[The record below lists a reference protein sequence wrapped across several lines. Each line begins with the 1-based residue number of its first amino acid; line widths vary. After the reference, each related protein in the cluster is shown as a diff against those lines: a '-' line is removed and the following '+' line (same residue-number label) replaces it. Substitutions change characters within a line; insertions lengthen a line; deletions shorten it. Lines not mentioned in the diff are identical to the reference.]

1 MRGPLADQF
10 AAPAGTSMNRK
21 RALFLAKLVLSLSI
35 LSWVYVKLL
44 GASGASELWQRITHL
59 AWGWLVFGFGMQLA
73 AVCCSVLRWQ
83 RLLIG
88 QGIHAPLSHLFGS
101 FLIGRFFGEFA
112 PGGWTGLNGYRI
124 YDISKHTGKVAR
136 ATACIGIEMVLGW
149 LSFGAV
155 VVGGSFFGVRFVGWS
170 GVLIVDAFFLTLIS
184 VALLLV
190 SRPVLFRTLAQRLSA
205 TIAGKL
211 RTTTDAVCAY
221 EGRGTLVV
229 QAALLGVGTH
239 VCRAFIY
246 VGAARALAADLSVG
260 EVFFGSSL
268 QVFATLLPASV
279 NGIGLREATAVAL
292 YTRGGI
298 PESTAVLI
306 PTLGFLLEMLLSSFG
321 GLVFMARRVGYQ
333 PQIRVDDA
341 DREAHV
347 HAQLAPVP
355 EAAWPKL
362 WPSTTLGLGAGLL
375 AGAALGCSEGMLVL
389 AGSASD
395 PDFGVLA
402 YGATV
407 YALVLG
413 SVGALLAFVSAL
425 SGRLMQREAARAS
438 SAYARGAAGLFAL
451 CAFAIGAFRVRRDYF
466 HEELVWKSPHGMGVL
481 LACALCA
488 IVAFAIVNAGLR
500 TLVERRALLLR
511 PWGTPL
517 VVVGLVVLLT
527 AAVALDGADAARAP
541 VARPQA
547 STAAKNIL
555 LIVVDTLRAD
565 RLPSYGYRPGRTPAL
580 DRFAQDALRFDA
592 AFANASWTRPSF
604 ASILSGRF
612 AASHR
617 TMAKSDALPE
627 EITTLPEVLRAGGYQ
642 TYAVVTNYNIAPF
655 FNFHQGFDEY
665 LYLEPS
671 FVLGANDSAAKLL
684 FVQALRQSIETVR
697 AKRGHIEVGSAY
709 QDAPTVTANV
719 LGAIDR
725 KSAAPFFVLAAY
737 MDPHDPYYPHPYDGS
752 AYARAAHPKPA
763 PEEAPSL
770 SQLYDGEIT
779 FWDESFGQLIDAL
792 KQRGLYDDMTIVV
805 TSDHGEEF
813 FEHGG
818 YWHGATLYDEA
829 LHVPLLVKLPGNEMH
844 GTVLRHLVQSIDLMP
859 SLLKLV
865 GLPIPEG
872 VQGQD
877 LFNAHDNVFAEESHE
892 GNVLRALRMQRAG
905 SALKLIE
912 ANPGNPRGLAARELY
927 QVDQDPAEQVNL
939 VDERPELL
947 QLSQQALATEASH
960 AAEGRATQK
969 SVNIPADST
978 VAERLRALGY
988 AGGEKND

>member
-1 MRGPLADQF
+1 
-10 AAPAGTSMNRK
+10 MNRK
-21 RALFLAKLVLSLSI
+21 RALFLAKLFLSLAV

-44 GASGASELWQRITHL
+44 GANGAAELWQRITNL
-59 AWGWLVFGFGMQLA
+59 AWGWLVLGFAMQLM

-155 VVGGSFFGVRFVGWS
+155 VVAGSFFGVRFVGWS
-170 GVLIVDAFFLTLIS
+170 GVLIVDAFFLALIA

-190 SRPVLFRTLAQRLSA
+190 SRPVLFRALAQQLSPA
-205 TIAGKL
+205 LAGKL

-221 EGRGTLVV
+221 DGQGKLVV

-239 VCRAFIY
+239 VFRAFIY

-298 PESTAVLI
+298 PEATAVLI
-306 PTLGFLLEMLLSSFG
+306 PTLGFLVEMLLSSFG
-321 GLVFMARRVGYQ
+321 GLVFMSRRVGYQ
-333 PQIRVDDA
+333 AQIRVDDA
-341 DREAHV
+341 EREAHV
-347 HAQLAPVP
+347 HAALESVP
-355 EAAWPKL
+355 EARWPRL
-362 WPSTTLGLGAGLL
+362 WPSALLGLGAGLL
-375 AGAALGCSEGMLVL
+375 AGAALGCGEGVLVL
-389 AGSASD
+389 VGSATD
-395 PDFGVLA
+395 PDYGVLA
-402 YGATV
+402 YGMAV
-407 YALVLG
+407 YSLVLG
-413 SVGALLAFVSAL
+413 LVGAVLAFASAL
-425 SGRLMQREAARAS
+425 SGRLMQREAVAAS
-438 SAYARGAAGLFAL
+438 VSYSRGAAALFAL
-451 CAFAIGAFRVRRDYF
+451 CGLAITAFRVRRDLY
-466 HEELVWKSPHGMGVL
+466 HEELVWKSPHGLGVL

-488 IVAFAIVNAGLR
+488 ALVFVVGSAALRRLIEQRPFAF
-500 TLVERRALLLR
+500 LLR
-511 PWGTPL
+511 AWGTPAA
-517 VVVGLVVLLT
+517 VGSFVLLLT
-527 AAVALDGADAARAP
+527 AASLLARPLPRSNEAARVTP
-541 VARPQA
+541 SPE
-547 STAAKNIL
+547 SKNIL

-580 DRFAQDALRFDA
+580 DRFTEDALRFDS

-612 AASHR
+612 AGSHR
-617 TMAKSDALPE
+617 TMAKGDALPDE
-627 EITTLPEVLRAGGYQ
+627 LTTLPEVLRSGGYQ
-642 TYAVVTNYNIAPF
+642 TYGVVTNYNIAPF
-655 FNFHQGFDEY
+655 FNFHQGFDAY
-665 LYLEPS
+665 RYLEPS
-671 FVLGANDSAAKLL
+671 FVLGANDTAAKLL

-697 AKRGHIEVGSAY
+697 AKRGQIEVGSAY
-709 QDAPTVTANV
+709 RDAPTVTEEV
-719 LGAIDR
+719 LGLLDR
-725 KSAAPFFVLAAY
+725 KRDAPFFMMAAY
-737 MDPHDPYYPHPYDGS
+737 MDPHDPYYAHPYDGV
-752 AYARAAHPKPA
+752 AYARAAHPKPV
-763 PEEAPSL
+763 PEEAPRL
-770 SQLYDGEIT
+770 SKLYDGEIT
-779 FWDESFGQLIDAL
+779 FWDESFGQLMAAL

-813 FEHGG
+813 FDHGG
-818 YWHGATLYDEA
+818 YWHGTTLYDEA
-829 LHVPLLVKLPGNEMH
+829 LHVPLLVKLPGNAMR

-859 SLLKLV
+859 SLLKLAA
-865 GLPIPEG
+865 LPVPEG

-877 LFNAHDNVFAEESHE
+877 LFNPHDSVFAEESHE
-892 GNVLRALRMQRAG
+892 GNVLRALRLQRGG

-912 ANPGNPRGLAARELY
+912 ANPGNPRGLAPRELY
-927 QVDQDPAEQVNL
+927 QVDQDPGEQVNL

-947 QLSQQALATEASH
+947 QLSQQALETEASH

-988 AGGEKND
+988 AGGEKQN

>member
-1 MRGPLADQF
+1 M
-10 AAPAGTSMNRK
+10 AALRDRSMNRK
-21 RALFLAKLVLSLSI
+21 RALFLAKLFLSLAV

-44 GASGASELWQRITHL
+44 GANGAADLWQRITNL
-59 AWGWLVFGFGMQLA
+59 AWGWLVLGFAMQLM

-83 RLLIG
+83 RLLVG

-155 VVGGSFFGVRFVGWS
+155 VVGGSLFGVRFVGWT
-170 GVLIVDAFFLTLIS
+170 GVLLVDAFFLSLIA

-190 SRPVLFRTLAQRLSA
+190 SRPALFRALVQQLSPTL
-205 TIAGKL
+205 AGKL

-221 EGRGTLVV
+221 DGQGTLVV

-239 VCRAFIY
+239 VFRAFIY
-246 VGAARALAADLSVG
+246 VGAARALAAELSVG

-268 QVFATLLPASV
+268 QVFATLVPASV

-298 PESTAVLI
+298 PEATAVLI
-306 PTLGFLLEMLLSSFG
+306 PTLGFLVEMLLSSFG
-321 GLVFMARRVGYQ
+321 GLVFMSRRVGYQ
-333 PQIRVDDA
+333 AAIRVDDA
-341 DREAHV
+341 EREAHV
-347 HAQLAPVP
+347 HAALEPVP
-355 EAAWPKL
+355 ESAWPRL
-362 WPSTTLGLGAGLL
+362 WPGALLGLGAGLL
-375 AGAALGCSEGMLVL
+375 AGAALGCGEGLLVL
-389 AGSASD
+389 ASSATE
-395 PDFGVLA
+395 PDYGVLA
-402 YGATV
+402 YGTAV

-413 SVGALLAFVSAL
+413 LVGALLAFVSAL
-425 SGRLMQREAARAS
+425 LGRLMQREAMAAS
-438 SAYARGAAGLFAL
+438 ASYARGAAGLFAL
-451 CAFAIGAFRVRRDYF
+451 CGLAIGAFRVRRDLY
-466 HEELVWKSPHGMGVL
+466 HEELVWKSPHGLGVL
-481 LACALCA
+481 LVCVLCA
-488 IVAFAIVNAGLR
+488 VLVFVVASFGLR
-500 TLVERRALLLR
+500 KLVERRAFAFLLR
-511 PWGTPL
+511 AWGTP
-517 VVVGLVVLLT
+517 VVVAVLVLLLT
-527 AAVALDGADAARAP
+527 AAGALGGAGPTQAS
-541 VARPQA
+541 VARPAANSQA
-547 STAAKNIL
+547 GNIL

-580 DRFAQDALRFDA
+580 DSFAQDALRFDA

-617 TMAKSDALPE
+617 TMAKGDAFPDEL
-627 EITTLPEVLRAGGYQ
+627 TTLPEVLRSGGYE
-642 TYAVVTNYNIAPF
+642 TYGVVTNYNIAPF

-665 LYLEPS
+665 SYLEPS
-671 FVLGANDSAAKLL
+671 FVLGANDTAAKLL
-684 FVQALRQSIETVR
+684 FVQALRQSIETMR
-697 AKRGHIEVGSAY
+697 AKRGQIEVGSAY
-709 QDAPTVTANV
+709 RDAPTVTHEV
-719 LGAIDR
+719 LGLIDR
-725 KSAAPFFVLAAY
+725 KRAAPFFMLAAY
-737 MDPHDPYYPHPYDGS
+737 MDPHDPYYAHPYDGT
-752 AYARAAHPKPA
+752 AYARAAHPRPL
-763 PEEAPSL
+763 PEEAPRL

-779 FWDESFGQLIDAL
+779 FWDESFGQLIGAL

-813 FEHGG
+813 FDHGG
-818 YWHGATLYDEA
+818 YWHGTTLYDEA
-829 LHVPLLVKLPGNEMH
+829 LHVPLFVKLPGNAMR

-859 SLLKLV
+859 SLLKLAA
-865 GLPIPEG
+865 LPVPEG

-877 LFNAHDNVFAEESHE
+877 LFNPHDSVFAEESHE
-892 GNVLRALRMQRAG
+892 GNVLRALRLQRGG

-912 ANPGNPRGLAARELY
+912 ANAGNPRGLAPRELY
-927 QVDQDPAEQVNL
+927 QVDQDRGEQVNL

-947 QLSQQALATEASH
+947 QLSQQALETEASH
-960 AAEGRATQK
+960 AAEGRATRK
-969 SVNIPADST
+969 SVDIPADST

-988 AGGEKND
+988 AGGEKQN

>member
-1 MRGPLADQF
+1 
-10 AAPAGTSMNRK
+10 MNRK
-21 RALFLAKLVLSLSI
+21 RALFLAKLCLSLAV

-44 GASGASELWQRITHL
+44 GANGAAALWERVANL
-59 AWGWLVFGFGMQLA
+59 AWGWLVFGFAMQLT

-83 RLLIG
+83 RLLTG

-155 VVGGSFFGVRFVGWS
+155 VVAGSWYGVRFIGVT
-170 GVLIVDAFFLTLIS
+170 GVLIVDAFFLGLIA

-190 SRPVLFRTLAQRLSA
+190 SRPVLFRTLAQRLSPGL
-205 TIAGKL
+205 AGKL

-221 EGRGTLVV
+221 DGKGRLVV

-239 VCRAFIY
+239 VFRAFIY

-298 PESTAVLI
+298 PEATAVLI
-306 PTLGFLLEMLLSSFG
+306 PTLGFLIEMLLSSLG

-333 PQIRVDDA
+333 AAIRVDDA
-341 DREAHV
+341 DREEQA
-347 HAQLAPVP
+347 HAQTQPVP
-355 EAAWPKL
+355 EASWPRL
-362 WPSTTLGLGAGLL
+362 GRGTALGLGAGLL
-375 AGAALGCSEGMLVL
+375 AGAALGCGEGLLVL
-389 AGSASD
+389 AGSATA
-395 PDFGVLA
+395 PDLSVLA
-402 YGATV
+402 YGTLV

-413 SVGALLAFVSAL
+413 LTGALLAFLSAL
-425 SGRLMQREAARAS
+425 SGRLMRREAVPGPVS
-438 SAYARGAAGLFAL
+438 YARGAAGLFAL
-451 CAFAIGAFRVRRDYF
+451 FGCAIAAFRVRRDVY
-466 HEELVWKSPHGMGVL
+466 HEELLWKSPEGLAVL
-481 LACALCA
+481 LACVVGAALVFTLA
-488 IVAFAIVNAGLR
+488 SYGLR
-500 TLVERRALLLR
+500 KLVERRPLAWLLNA
-511 PWGTPL
+511 WGTPVAVAAL
-517 VVVGLVVLLT
+517 VLLLT
-527 AAVALDGADAARAP
+527 AAGSLASAP
-541 VARPQA
+541 GPERQPARPQA
-547 STAAKNIL
+547 QSRAGNIL

-580 DRFAQDALRFDA
+580 EQFAQDALRFDA

-604 ASILSGRF
+604 ASILTGRF

-617 TMAKSDALPE
+617 TMAKSDALPDE
-627 EITTLPEVLRAGGYQ
+627 LTTLPEALQAGGYH
-642 TYAVVTNYNIAPF
+642 TYGVVTNYNIAPF
-655 FNFHQGFDEY
+655 FNFHQGYDEY

-684 FVQALRQSIETVR
+684 LVQALRQSIETVR
-697 AKRGHIEVGSAY
+697 AKRGRIEVGSAY
-709 QDAPTVTANV
+709 RDAPTVTDQV
-719 LGAIDR
+719 LRLIDR
-725 KSAAPFFVLAAY
+725 PRGAPFFMLAAY
-737 MDPHDPYYPHPYDGS
+737 MDPHDPYYPHPYDGT

-763 PEEAPSL
+763 PEEAPRL

-779 FWDESFGQLIDAL
+779 FWDESFGHLIAAL

-813 FEHGG
+813 YEHGG
-818 YWHGATLYDEA
+818 YWHGTTLYDEA
-829 LHVPLLVKLPGNEMH
+829 LHVPLLVKLPGNAMR

-859 SLLKLV
+859 SLLKLAA
-865 GLPIPEG
+865 LPVPEG

-877 LFNAHDNVFAEESHE
+877 IFDPHDSVFAEESHE
-892 GNVLRALRMQRAG
+892 GNVLRALRLQRAG
-905 SALKLIE
+905 SVMKLIE
-912 ANPGNPRGLAARELY
+912 ANPGNPRGLLPRELY
-927 QVDQDPAEQVNL
+927 QVDQDPGEQVNL

-947 QLSQQALATEASH
+947 RLSQQALATEATH

-969 SVNIPADST
+969 SVHIPADST

-988 AGGEKND
+988 AGGEKQN